1 MLNRKAILDE
11 LLKNKKTLGS
21 VESLTGGLFS
31 SSVVSIPGASSVFLG
46 ALVTYRADLK
56 NKVAHVDKKLID
68 EFGVVSSEVAKA
80 MAENGRKILGV
91 DYCLSFTGN
100 AGPLTLDNKE
110 VGEVYIGLSYKE
122 NTIVTHLNL
131 KGSRNE
137 IREECVEKGW
147 ELLNKVLKDDIEAY
161 L

>member
-1 MLNRKAILDE
+1 MLNKKAILDL

-46 ALVTYRADLK
+46 ALVTYSPEIK
-56 NKVAHVDKKLID
+56 NKVANVDKKLID
-68 EFGVVSSEVAKA
+68 EFGVVSFEVAKA

-110 VGEVYIGLSYKE
+110 VGEVYIALSYKE

>member
-1 MLNRKAILDE
+1 
-11 LLKNKKTLGS
+11 
-21 VESLTGGLFS
+21 
-31 SSVVSIPGASSVFLG
+31 
-46 ALVTYRADLK
+46 
-56 NKVAHVDKKLID
+56 
-68 EFGVVSSEVAKA
+68 

-137 IREECVEKGW
+137 IRKS
-147 ELLNKVLKDDIEAY
+147 A
-161 L
+161 